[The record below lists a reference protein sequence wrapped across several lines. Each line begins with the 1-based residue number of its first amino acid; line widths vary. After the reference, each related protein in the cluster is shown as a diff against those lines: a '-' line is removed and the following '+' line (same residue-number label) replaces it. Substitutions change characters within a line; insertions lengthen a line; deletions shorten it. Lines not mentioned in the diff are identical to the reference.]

1 VTQDDDGKLAELY
14 AADTEKYAKFI
25 REANIKLSE

>member
-1 VTQDDDGKLAELY
+1 MPSQLAELY

-25 REANIKLSE
+25 REANIKLSD